1 MADYNQFGSANPG
14 KSGDPQHCAQCEA
27 MLADALDGTLS
38 PADQA
43 VFDLHMIGCPACAQ
57 MLEDAQRGAAW
68 LDLLKS
74 PRPEPSADLI
84 DRILAQTSHLQSTQ
98 LDNPAVAPVTE
109 YAAAPATTPWLG
121 NPNTLLGFPA
131 ATHYPAARSVAQCPA
146 NSLPGNVLPFR
157 TRFIAAFS
165 RQTITN
171 TLLQPRLAMTAAMA
185 FFSVA
190 LTLSLTGVKL
200 TDLRAAD
207 LRPSSIKRG
216 FYQTNARVVRYYDSL
231 RVVYELESRVRDLQ
245 RASDN
250 DVPASSGSEST
261 PKPATTPQQQEQEQ
275 TPQQKKPRP
284 HGPGTSRRENFAPT
298 LQLVVGSNR
307 GSHLP
312 VETNLLLPQTFAS
325 LFPSVNSHNTSVP
338 NKKEGGQA

>member
-1 MADYNQFGSANPG
+1 
-14 KSGDPQHCAQCEA
+14 

-38 PADQA
+38 AADQA
-43 VFDLHMIGCPACAQ
+43 TFDLHMIGCPACAQ

-68 LDLLKS
+68 LDLLKT

-84 DRILAQTSHLQSTQ
+84 DRILAQTSHLNSTP
-98 LDNPAVAPVTE
+98 LDKPAAVH
-109 YAAAPATTPWLG
+109 AAAPATPAATPWRG

-131 ATHYPAARSVAQCPA
+131 SAPYPAARPSVLSPA
-146 NSLPGNVLPFR
+146 NSLQTNVLPFR
-157 TRFIAAFS
+157 TRIAAAFS
-165 RQTITN
+165 RQTITH

-250 DVPASSGSEST
+250 DVPASSGAEST
-261 PKPATTPQQQEQEQ
+261 PKPASAPQQQEPEQ

-284 HGPGTSRRENFAPT
+284 HGPGTSRRENFAPN
-298 LQLVVGSNR
+298 LQLVVASNQPSR
-307 GSHLP
+307 LP
-312 VETNLLLPQTFAS
+312 LETNLLLPQTFAS
-325 LFPSVNSHNTSVP
+325 LFPSINSYNTSVQ

>member
-1 MADYNQFGSANPG
+1 
-14 KSGDPQHCAQCEA
+14 

-38 PADQA
+38 ATDQA
-43 VFDLHMIGCPACAQ
+43 TFDLHMIGCPACAQ

-68 LDLLKS
+68 LDLLKA

-84 DRILAQTSHLQSTQ
+84 DRILAQTSHLNTSTQ
-98 LDNPAVAPVTE
+98 ANSAVAQDPPPI
-109 YAAAPATTPWLG
+109 AALAMPPRRG
-121 NPNTLLGFPA
+121 NPNTLLGFPDA
-131 ATHYPAARSVAQCPA
+131 APYPEVRLGNQVPA
-146 NSLPGNVLPFR
+146 HSLQANVLPFR
-157 TRFIAAFS
+157 TRFAAAFS
-165 RQTITN
+165 RQTITH

-250 DVPASSGSEST
+250 DLPASAGSEST
-261 PKPATTPQQQEQEQ
+261 RKPASAPQQQEPEQ

-284 HGPGTSRRENFAPT
+284 HGPGTSRRENIAPN
-298 LQLVVGSNR
+298 LQLVVGSNQR
-307 GSHLP
+307 NHLP
-312 VETNLLLPQTFAS
+312 LETSLLPPQTFAS
-325 LFPSVNSHNTSVP
+325 LFPSVNLYNTSVQ